1 MKLNELQPAK
11 GSVHDRTR
19 VGRGIGSGKG
29 KTCGRGHKGQKA
41 RSGVAIKGYEGGQM
55 PLYRRL
61 PKRGFN
67 NPFAKKIVNVTLRQI
82 QNAFDKKQLESKK
95 PVTEDA
101 LVEARVVRRK
111 GDGIKLLAK
120 GELTTKADIQLTA
133 ASKGAEDAVKK
144 AGGSFKAVTPAKKPA
159 RKEAAG
165 SQKTTA
171 SSKKTAKKSK

>member
-82 QNAFDKKQLESKK
+82 QNAFDKKQLDSKK

-120 GELTTKADIQLTA
+120 GELKTKADIQLTA

-144 AGGSFKAVTPAKKPA
+144 AGGSFKAVAPA
-159 RKEAAG
+159 RKEASG
-165 SQKTTA
+165 SQKTKDA
-171 SSKKTAKKSK
+171 SRQTAKKSK